1 MHIATR
7 TIVLAW
13 ILQVSAA
20 NPAPQAEDRA
30 GEDWWALQPLVR
42 PGSSS
47 PGSWARNP
55 IDGFVQA
62 GLKAKGLMDAGEL
75 VPDELVIGVAAE
87 RLGEHD
93 AKAGFIL
100 DGFPRTVAQ
109 ADALSELLQ
118 AKNSGLDLCVAITVE
133 GDIVVERLLKRAQIE
148 GRTDDTE
155 EVIRERMRIYRQ
167 STAPLLDY
175 YRERELLVEVDG
187 TGTADDVERRIE
199 EVVGG

>member
-1 MHIATR
+1 MSKRRLLLIGIPGAGKGTQAVRLAKKYGIVQISTGDMLR
-7 TIVLAW
+7 TAV
-13 ILQVSAA
+13 AA
-20 NPAPQAEDRA
+20 ET
-30 GEDWWALQPLVR
+30 EL
-42 PGSSS
+42 
-47 PGSWARNP
+47 
-55 IDGFVQA
+55 

-75 VPDELVIGVAAE
+75 VPDKLVIGVAAE
-87 RLGEHD
+87 RLGEDD

-133 GDIVVERLLKRAQIE
+133 GDVVVERLLKRAQIE

-155 EVIRERMRIYRQ
+155 EVIRERMRIYRK

-187 TGTADDVERRIE
+187 TGTADDVEQRIE